1 MNENYQSTTQGEM
14 KQEIDSIIEKIRD
27 MSANIDQEVQTQSQR
42 LDTFEEKLLEIKIA
56 DADQFFLIL
65 NKEVVRCKG
74 TLDSIESTKD
84 MHKDSSEEIQINFES
99 GQFNTEELQ

>member
-1 MNENYQSTTQGEM
+1 MNENYQSTIQGEM
-14 KQEIDSIIEKIRD
+14 KQEIDTIIEKIREI
-27 MSANIDQEVQTQSQR
+27 SNSLDQEVQVQNER
-42 LDTFEEKLLEIKIA
+42 LDAFEEKLLEIKIA

-65 NKEVVRCKG
+65 NKEVVRCKS
-74 TLDSIESTKD
+74 TLDSVESTKD